1 VTPARS
7 PFRAALAGGDR
18 PVLGTWVK
26 IAAMESMELIAL
38 AGFDFAVIDLEHS
51 TIDLQT
57 AYGLIGIARAS
68 GVSAIV
74 RVPAIVG
81 GTIGRLLDAG
91 ADGIMVPHVDD
102 AEQARQAAAA
112 VRFPPRGERGVG
124 ATGRAGEWGALPR
137 SEYLRFGQE
146 EVVLIAQVE
155 SATSVA
161 NAAEIAAVD
170 GVDALLVGAADLAQ
184 SEGAGESDPGLLALI
199 AQTVAT
205 AREAGI
211 PIGNAGGADIAA
223 VQRAVDAGFSFTIMS
238 NDASL
243 LGGAARTAV
252 AAGRTVRLR

>member
-1 VTPARS
+1 MST
-7 PFRAALAGGDR
+7 PFRTALAAGTR
-18 PVLGTWVK
+18 PALGTWVK
-26 IAAMESMELIAL
+26 IASMESMELIAL

-57 AYGLIGIARAS
+57 AYGLIGIARTS
-68 GVSAIV
+68 GVSPIV
-74 RVPAIVG
+74 RVPAIAG

-102 AEQARQAAAA
+102 AEQARRAAAA

-137 SEYLRFGQE
+137 AEYLRFGQE

-155 SATSVA
+155 SATAVA

-170 GVDALLVGAADLAQ
+170 GVDALLVGAADLAM
-184 SEGAGESDPGLLALI
+184 SEGTDESDPALLALI
-199 AQTVAT
+199 AEAIAQ
-205 AREAGI
+205 ARTAGI
-211 PIGNAGGADIAA
+211 PIGNAGGADAAA
-223 VQRAVDAGFSFTIMS
+223 VQRAVDAGFTFTIMS

-243 LGGAARTAV
+243 LGSAARAAV
-252 AAGRTVRLR
+252 TGGRTVTLP